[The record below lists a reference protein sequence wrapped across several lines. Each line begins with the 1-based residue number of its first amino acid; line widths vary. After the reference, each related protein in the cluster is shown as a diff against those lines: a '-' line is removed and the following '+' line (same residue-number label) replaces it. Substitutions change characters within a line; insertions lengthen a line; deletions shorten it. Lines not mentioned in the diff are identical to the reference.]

1 MTENSVVFLGD
12 RFLAPGEAPKVSL
25 FDRGYLLGDSVFA
38 SLRVEDGHPFALYMH
53 IARFLEAASGVG
65 IEVPNASTITTIVAQ
80 ACARFGQTQGYL
92 RLTASR
98 GEGGAGLAVSNVG
111 PPLFSVVLRPLESA
125 PFPPP
130 TPVRVATLRAMP
142 AECLDPSWKVGSYAA
157 RVQMRREAEE
167 HGHREALVLGVSGEL
182 VSGIASNVFVL
193 EGGVFRTP
201 RLAVGARPGVTR
213 EVCLGLLGRLGF
225 SAVET
230 VVTMDHV
237 RRADAVFFTST
248 LLPILVCSEVCG
260 IGVGVDRPEVAA
272 LRHAYVDAV
281 ARDRKKTASLKRPSE
296 DG

>member
-1 MTENSVVFLGD
+1 MFLGD
-12 RFLAPGEAPKVSL
+12 RFLAPGEAPNVSL

-38 SLRVEDGHPFALYMH
+38 SLRVEEGHSFGLSMH

-65 IEVPNASTITTIVAQ
+65 IEVPNASTIATIVAQ
-80 ACARFGQTQGYL
+80 ACAQFAGPQGYL

-98 GEGGAGLAVSNVG
+98 GAGGVGLALSDVG
-111 PPLFSVVLRPLESA
+111 APLFSVVLRPLASA

-130 TPVRVATLRAMP
+130 TPVRVATLRAVP

-167 HGHREALVLGVSGEL
+167 HGHREGLVLGVSGEL

-201 RLAVGARPGVTR
+201 RLAGGARPGVTR
-213 EVCLGLLGRLGF
+213 EVCLGLLGSLGF

-237 RRADAVFFTST
+237 RRADAVFFTSS
-248 LLPILVCSEVCG
+248 LLPILVCSEIC
-260 IGVGVDRPEVAA
+260 GVGVEVDRPEVEA

-281 ARDRKKTASLKRPSE
+281 LRDRKKTASSKRPGE